1 MPQLSHVLAG
11 LCRPTARA
19 LVILLAFVF
28 LAPFARSYS
37 VLTHEEIVDMAWN
50 DQIQPLLLKKFPG
63 TTPEQMKEAH
73 AYAYGGCVIQDMGYY
88 PFGNKNFSDMVH
100 YVRSGDFVQELLRQA
115 TDVNE
120 YAFAL
125 GALAHYSSDINGHPA
140 VNRSVAIEFP
150 KLAKKYG
157 KEVTYAEDPKAHIR
171 TEFGFDV
178 TQVANG
184 RYTSD
189 TYHDFI
195 GFKVARPAMER
206 AFQNVYGIE
215 FKSMFTSEDLAIG
228 TYRRSISKVIPEMTR
243 VALLVR
249 GKQMV
254 KEIPNFSRK
263 KFLYHLSRADYERE
277 WGDQYRRAGTGA
289 RILAFIFKLV
299 PKFGPFKAIAF
310 KTPTPQTENLYIQS
324 IDHTIDNYRALLR
337 QVAVGPVNLPN
348 KDCDTGRPTEP
359 GEYELADHAYV
370 KLLDKLADHKF
381 QGVTPELQ
389 SNILQF
395 FGGPKA
401 AEVLG
406 KDAKRWEKTQ
416 QELAALKNTPLQ
428 PVPAVA
434 MPSASK

>member
-1 MPQLSHVLAG
+1 MPQPNHVLADLFCPG
-11 LCRPTARA
+11 TRVV
-19 LVILLAFVF
+19 VILLALLW

-50 DQIQPLLLKKFPG
+50 DQIQPLLLKKYPG
-63 TTPEQMKEAH
+63 TTPEQLKEAH

-88 PFGNKNFSDMVH
+88 PFGNKEFSDLVH

-125 GALAHYSSDINGHPA
+125 GALAHYSSDNNGHPA
-140 VNRSVAIEFP
+140 VNRSVALEFP
-150 KLAKKYG
+150 KLARKFG
-157 KEVTYAEDPKAHIR
+157 NEVTYEDDPKAHIR

-215 FKSMFTSEDLAIG
+215 FKSLFKSEDLAIG

-277 WGDQYRRAGTGA
+277 WGAEYRRPGTGA

-299 PKFGPFKAIAF
+299 PKIGPFKAIAF
-310 KTPTPQTENLYIQS
+310 QTPTPQTENLYIKS
-324 IDHTIDNYRALLR
+324 IDKTIDNYRALLL
-337 QVAVGPVNLPN
+337 QVAAGTLNLPN
-348 KDCDTGRPTEP
+348 RDCDTGRPTAL
-359 GEYELADHAYV
+359 GEYDLADHAYT
-370 KLLDKLADHKF
+370 KLLDKLAEHKF
-381 QGVTPELQ
+381 QGLTPELQ
-389 SNILQF
+389 TNMLQF
-395 FGGPKA
+395 FGTPKA
-401 AEVLG
+401 AEILG
-406 KDAKRWEKTQ
+406 KDPKRWEKTQ
-416 QELAALKNTPLQ
+416 QELVALRNTPLQ
-428 PVPAVA
+428 PVQTLAA
-434 MPSASK
+434 PSASK

>member
-1 MPQLSHVLAG
+1 MPQSSHALAD
-11 LCRPTARA
+11 LCRPTARSV
-19 LVILLAFVF
+19 VIFLTLMLLT
-28 LAPFARSYS
+28 PFARSYS

-50 DQIQPLLLKKFPG
+50 DQIQPLLLKKFPD
-63 TTPEQMKEAH
+63 TTPEQLKEAH

-88 PFGNKNFSDMVH
+88 PFGNKDVSDLVH

-140 VNRSVAIEFP
+140 VNRSVALEFP

-157 KEVTYAEDPKAHIR
+157 KEVTYADDPKAHIR

-178 TQVANG
+178 TQVAKG

-195 GFKVARPAMER
+195 GFKVARPVMER
-206 AFQNVYGIE
+206 AFQNVYGVE
-215 FKSMFTSEDLAIG
+215 FKSMFRSEDLAIG

-249 GKQMV
+249 GEQMV

-263 KFLYHLSRADYERE
+263 KFLYHISRADYERE
-277 WGDQYRRAGTGA
+277 WGDQYRRPGTGA

-299 PKFGPFKAIAF
+299 PKVGPFKAIAF
-310 KTPTPQTENLYIQS
+310 QTPTPQAENLYFQS
-324 IDHTIDNYRALLR
+324 IDRTIDNYRALLL
-337 QVAVGPVNLPN
+337 QAATGKVNLPN
-348 KDCDTGRPTEP
+348 KDCDTGRPTEL
-359 GEYELADHAYV
+359 GEYDPADHAYT
-370 KLLDKLADHKF
+370 KLLDKLAEHKF

-389 SNILQF
+389 TNLLQF
-395 FGGPKA
+395 FGAPKA

-406 KDAKRWEKTQ
+406 KDPKRWEKTQ
-416 QELAALKNTPLQ
+416 QELVALRNSTLQ
-428 PVPAVA
+428 PIPATV
-434 MPSASK
+434 PSASK

>member
-1 MPQLSHVLAG
+1 MFHPGYSLFGSS
-11 LCRPTARA
+11 RPAARTVC
-19 LVILLAFVF
+19 LLLALIV
-28 LAPFARSYS
+28 LCPFASSYS

-50 DQIQPLLLKKFPG
+50 DEIQPLLLKKFPG
-63 TTPEQMKEAH
+63 TTPDQLKEAH

-88 PFGNKNFSDMVH
+88 PFGNKEFSDLVH
-100 YVRSGDFVQELLRQA
+100 YVRSGDFVFELIRDA

-140 VNRSVAIEFP
+140 VNRSVALEFP
-150 KLAKKYG
+150 KLERKYG
-157 KEVTYAEDPKAHIR
+157 KEVTYADDPKAHIR

-178 TQVANG
+178 TQVAKG

-206 AFQNVYGIE
+206 AFLNIYGIE
-215 FKSMFTSEDLAIG
+215 FKSMFKSEDLAIG

-249 GKQMV
+249 GKEMV

-263 KFLYHLSRADYERE
+263 KFLYHLSRTDYERD
-277 WGDQYRRAGTGA
+277 WGDQYRRPGTGA

-324 IDHTIDNYRALLR
+324 IDRTIDNYRVLLH
-337 QVAVGPVNLPN
+337 QVAAGAVDLPN
-348 KDCDTGRPTEP
+348 KDCDTGRPTMS
-359 GEYELADHAYV
+359 GEYDLADKSYA
-370 KLLDKLADHKF
+370 KLLDKLAEHKF
-381 QGVTPELQ
+381 EGITPELRN
-389 SNILQF
+389 NILQF
-395 FGGPKA
+395 FNTPKVPQ
-401 AEVLG
+401 VLA

-416 QELAALKNTPLQ
+416 QQLVALRNA
-428 PVPAVA
+428 PVQTAPAPA
-434 MPSASK
+434 EPSTAK

>member
-1 MPQLSHVLAG
+1 MPQAIHVVAHC
-11 LCRPTARA
+11 CRPTARGV
-19 LVILLAFVF
+19 VILLIFLM
-28 LAPFARSYS
+28 LAPFASSYS

-50 DQIQPLLLKKFPG
+50 DQIQPLLLKKYPG
-63 TTPEQMKEAH
+63 TTPEQLKEAH

-88 PFGNKNFSDMVH
+88 PFGNKEFSDLVH

-140 VNRSVAIEFP
+140 VNRSVALQFP
-150 KLAKKYG
+150 KLARKFG
-157 KEVTYAEDPKAHIR
+157 DEVTYEDDPKAHIR

-206 AFQNVYGIE
+206 AFQNVYGVE
-215 FKSMFTSEDLAIG
+215 FKSLFKSEDLAIG

-277 WGDQYRRAGTGA
+277 WGAEYRRPGTGA

-299 PKFGPFKAIAF
+299 PKVGPFKAIAF
-310 KTPTPQTENLYIQS
+310 QTPTPQTENLYIKS
-324 IDHTIDNYRALLR
+324 IDHTIDNYRALLL
-337 QVAVGPVNLPN
+337 QAAAGTVNLPN
-348 KDCDTGRPTEP
+348 KDCDTGRPTQL
-359 GEYELADHAYV
+359 GEYDLADHTYT

-381 QGVTPELQ
+381 QGLTPELQ
-389 SNILQF
+389 TNILQF
-395 FGGPKA
+395 FSAPKA
-401 AEVLG
+401 AEILG
-406 KDAKRWEKTQ
+406 KDPKRWEKTQ
-416 QELAALKNTPLQ
+416 QELVALRNTPLQ
-428 PVPAVA
+428 PAPATV
-434 MPSASK
+434 PSASK